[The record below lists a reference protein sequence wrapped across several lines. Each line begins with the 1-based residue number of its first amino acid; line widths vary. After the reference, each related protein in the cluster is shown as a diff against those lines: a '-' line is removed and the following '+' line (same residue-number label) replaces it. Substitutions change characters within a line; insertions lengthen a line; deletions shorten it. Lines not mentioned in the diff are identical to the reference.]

1 MGKLKRLS
9 LLIVLLAGTSLCFA
23 NQISFQIVQHDD
35 SLDSVSEDS
44 MVIEDSVLN
53 NFFEYGFIVTNSDAA
68 ISESLAQDERL
79 YKIGQGDAFNG
90 FSDYFVQ
97 IKLYYERTDQTL
109 STASDLYKINFSIT
123 SIKTGKKIAEEL
135 SSYITQNGGVIKLNT
150 VVGKVLVENGRAEH
164 ILCRIPL
171 IPDHNNMQ
179 FQEKSKNELIQMGIG
194 RFDLFTYTI
203 NQKNNNENKVMSV
216 WEKFRSCMTPGIIA
230 DLELEEEE

>member
-9 LLIVLLAGTSLCFA
+9 FLIILLAGTSLCFA

-53 NFFEYGFIVTNSDAA
+53 NFFEYGYIVTNSDAA
-68 ISESLAQDERL
+68 ISESAAQDERL

-109 STASDLYKINFSIT
+109 TTASDLYKINFSIT
-123 SIKTGKKIAEEL
+123 SIKTGKKIAEK
-135 SSYITQNGGVIKLNT
+135 TMNDIK
-150 VVGKVLVENGRAEH
+150 
-164 ILCRIPL
+164 I
-171 IPDHNNMQ
+171 DHT
-179 FQEKSKNELIQMGIG
+179 K
-194 RFDLFTYTI
+194 
-203 NQKNNNENKVMSV
+203 KNNLVKVSSDLVNEISKALRVY
-216 WEKFRSCMTPGIIA
+216 KA
-230 DLELEEEE
+230 